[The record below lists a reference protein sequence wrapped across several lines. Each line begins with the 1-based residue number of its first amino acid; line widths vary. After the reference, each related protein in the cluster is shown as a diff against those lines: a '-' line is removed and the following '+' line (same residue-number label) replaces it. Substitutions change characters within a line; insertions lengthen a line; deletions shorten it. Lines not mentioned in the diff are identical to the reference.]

1 MTDDVVE
8 GKTSESDYRRSIVWL
23 IGSSVRRNAARAS
36 ALGSCD
42 VEAQSGQKPSFQP
55 DRSLR
60 HNRALFLR
68 GDMPLEIAQS
78 TPTAASIAALVQD
91 RYGLGNV
98 VESEFLRRSFNQV
111 YRLSF
116 ASGRRVVARLCA
128 ERPRGG
134 PNVLFEA
141 AALEH
146 WAHVGCQVSRCV
158 TTATG
163 EVAIKVLLPEGPRV
177 LMLFDYLD
185 GEFTGEAAADI
196 QAFAH
201 GMVDL
206 HRGGESYQGPA
217 SDYVLDLDYLLLK
230 PLEGLLRAPS
240 MTDELRPQFEKLG
253 LRLHDAILGLGE
265 LSRVLCHGDAHGQ
278 NNFVVTDA
286 QGQRRA
292 VFFDF
297 DEAGPG
303 YLAYELA
310 VYPWNLYPRVP
321 DAKVTDKAEMQWR
334 HYISAYRAKR
344 PVADADFA
352 AIARFMAVRQFWLL
366 GEYAGRVPVWGSQ
379 TMPSDQLRRQV
390 ALLRQWETLEL
401 PA

>member
-1 MTDDVVE
+1 
-8 GKTSESDYRRSIVWL
+8 
-23 IGSSVRRNAARAS
+23 
-36 ALGSCD
+36 
-42 VEAQSGQKPSFQP
+42 
-55 DRSLR
+55 
-60 HNRALFLR
+60 
-68 GDMPLEIAQS
+68 MPLEIAQS

-128 ERPRGG
+128 ERPRGD

-163 EVAIKVLLPEGPRV
+163 EVAIKVLLPEGPRM

-217 SDYVLDLDYLLLK
+217 SDYVLDLDYLLLR

-401 PA
+401 SA